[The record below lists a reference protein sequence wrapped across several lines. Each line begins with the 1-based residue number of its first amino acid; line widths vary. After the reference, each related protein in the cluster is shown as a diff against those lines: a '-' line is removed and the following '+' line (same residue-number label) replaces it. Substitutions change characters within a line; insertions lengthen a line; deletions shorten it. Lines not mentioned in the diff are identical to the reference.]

1 MNRPVQLQN
10 READDLVA
18 GPLPEVGTGRLDRAT
33 ARAAIALTAAFWISN
48 IAVLVFR
55 AWLDDHPHL
64 DRILLSRV
72 ISSVGGAV
80 LCYLIHLIIARLGHK
95 PFWIRATVLALVVP
109 FVADAQAW
117 ITYLSM
123 IWIAP
128 EALALGRST
137 SASATLQAVLYWFW
151 FFLAW
156 GALYLAL
163 RYSAEV
169 MAAERRA
176 RVIQG
181 LAHNAQLRA
190 LQNQISPHFMFNT
203 LNSISALM
211 LDGAVREAESM
222 LRQLS
227 EFLRATLAL
236 DALSDITLDQE
247 LGIQRMYLAIEQA
260 RFPDMTVDIDC
271 PEALGEALVP
281 ALITQPI
288 VENAVKYGVA
298 ASIRPTRIGITARE
312 DGGQLVLTVEDDGE
326 GQGPKAA
333 GLGVGLR
340 NVRDRLHSRFG
351 DAHGFTAG
359 PRGDGGFHVQLSLP
373 LTRSQ

>member
-1 MNRPVQLQN
+1 MNHPSHPMP
-10 READDLVA
+10 DLVDELV
-18 GPLPEVGTGRLDRAT
+18 GELPQPPDNRRLDPAT
-33 ARAAIALTAAFWISN
+33 RWAAIAMTAIFWLANIGVAMYRAYLEGHANLDGLLLGRVLTA
-48 IAVLVFR
+48 L
-55 AWLDDHPHL
+55 
-64 DRILLSRV
+64 
-72 ISSVGGAV
+72 GGAV
-80 LCYLIHLIIARLGHK
+80 LMFAIHLVIVRMGRK
-95 PFWIRATVLALVVP
+95 PFWMRALAMAVILP
-109 FVADAQAW
+109 FLAEAEAW
-117 ITYLSM
+117 IAYFAIEFGAPGT
-123 IWIAP
+123 IAAGGP
-128 EALALGRST
+128 WNS
-137 SASATLQAVLYWFW
+137 SAIVGTIASWVW

-176 RVIQG
+176 RVVQG

-211 LDGAVREAESM
+211 LDGSVREAESM

-236 DALSDITLDQE
+236 DALSDITLQQE
-247 LGIQRMYLAIEQA
+247 LGIQRMYLSIEQA
-260 RFPDMTVDIDC
+260 RFPDMTVDILC
-271 PEALGEALVP
+271 PESLNNALVP

-298 ASIRPTRIGITARE
+298 ASMRPTRIAIMAQEAAGR
-312 DGGQLVLTVEDDGE
+312 LVLTVEDDGL
-326 GQGPKAA
+326 GHGPKAA
-333 GLGVGLR
+333 GLGVGLK

-351 DAHGFTAG
+351 DAHGFSAG
-359 PRGDGGFHVQLSLP
+359 PRDGGGFRVELSLP
-373 LTRSQ
+373 LTRNV

>member
-1 MNRPVQLQN
+1 MNNPSHPMPDMVD
-10 READDLVA
+10 ELV
-18 GPLPEVGTGRLDRAT
+18 GEVPLPPDNRRLDPAT
-33 ARAAIALTAAFWISN
+33 RRAAIAMTAIFWSANIGVAMYRAYLDAHPNLSGLLLGRVLTA
-48 IAVLVFR
+48 L
-55 AWLDDHPHL
+55 
-64 DRILLSRV
+64 
-72 ISSVGGAV
+72 GGAI
-80 LCYLIHLIIARLGHK
+80 LCYGIHLVIVLMGRK
-95 PFWIRATVLALVVP
+95 PFWTRALTLVVMMP
-109 FVADAQAW
+109 FVAEAEAW
-117 ITYLSM
+117 IALFSIEYGAPGTLSG
-123 IWIAP
+123 AP
-128 EALALGRST
+128 WTT
-137 SASATLQAVLYWFW
+137 SAMIQTISAWVW

-236 DALSDITLDQE
+236 DALSDITLEQE
-247 LGIQRMYLAIEQA
+247 LGIQRMYLGIEQA

-271 PEALGEALVP
+271 SEYLGNALVP

-298 ASIRPTRIGITARE
+298 ASIRPTRIRIAAAE
-312 DGGQLVLTVEDDGE
+312 ADGRLVLTVDDDGQ
-326 GQGPKAA
+326 GHGPKAA

-351 DAHGFTAG
+351 DAHGFSAA
-359 PRGDGGFHVQLSLP
+359 PRSDGGFHVELSLP
-373 LTRSQ
+373 LTRNQ

>member
-1 MNRPVQLQN
+1 MNDHAHPMP
-10 READDLVA
+10 DLV
-18 GPLPEVGTGRLDRAT
+18 GELVGEVPQPPDNRRLDPAT
-33 ARAAIALTAAFWISN
+33 RWAAIAMTAIFWIANIGVAMYRAYLEGHANLDGLLLGRVLTA
-48 IAVLVFR
+48 L
-55 AWLDDHPHL
+55 
-64 DRILLSRV
+64 
-72 ISSVGGAV
+72 GGAV
-80 LCYLIHLIIARLGHK
+80 LMFAIHLVIVWMSRK
-95 PFWIRATVLALVVP
+95 PFWMRALAIVVLMP
-109 FVADAQAW
+109 FVAEAEAW
-117 ITYLSM
+117 IAYFAIEFGAPGT
-123 IWIAP
+123 IAAGGP
-128 EALALGRST
+128 WNS
-137 SASATLQAVLYWFW
+137 SAIVGTIASWVW

-176 RVIQG
+176 RVVQG

-211 LDGAVREAESM
+211 LDGSVREAESM

-236 DALSDITLDQE
+236 DALSDITLHEE
-247 LGIQRMYLAIEQA
+247 LGIQRMYLGIEQA
-260 RFPDMTVDIDC
+260 RFPDMSVEILC
-271 PEALGEALVP
+271 PESLGNALVP

-298 ASIRPTRIGITARE
+298 ASMRPTSIAITAE
-312 DGGQLVLTVEDDGE
+312 ESGGRLVLTVDDDGE
-326 GQGPKAA
+326 GGGPKAA
-333 GLGVGLR
+333 GLGVGLK

-351 DAHGFTAG
+351 DAHGFSAG
-359 PRGDGGFHVQLSLP
+359 PRDGGGYRVELSLP
-373 LTRSQ
+373 LTRNL